1 MGNVCVREKSMMD
14 MNPSRP
20 DLAGDPLFPTN
31 RQLLRVSS
39 LLFPEAL
46 AVLSRLP
53 LSPILLYTYT
63 LHDIPFT
70 DVFHLNG
77 I

>member
-1 MGNVCVREKSMMD
+1 MMD

-20 DLAGDPLFPTN
+20 DLAGDPLFPAN

-46 AVLSRLP
+46 AVPSRLP

-63 LHDIPFT
+63 LHDRPFA
-70 DVFHLNG
+70 DVFHLSG